1 MRICKFPD
9 SVFTQL
15 VESPTTP
22 QGTLIDHVYYKG
34 YQQSSSPL
42 IVALQPDSDSDC
54 EVTLQNVVFCI

>member
-34 YQQSSSPL
+34 YQQSSSP
-42 IVALQPDSDSDC
+42 PDSDSDC